1 MPGNSREAD
10 YRAIVR
16 AGYDVVSDRY
26 LAERPADG
34 ADVALLDGLFM
45 RLPARARV
53 LDAGC
58 GAGVP
63 VMRHLLERGIDT
75 VGLDFSATQLAL
87 ARDLVPDARP
97 VQGDLASLPF
107 PDASFDA
114 VVSYYAVIH
123 VPRTEH
129 PAAFAEV
136 RRVLRPGGLTLLC
149 LGARDN
155 PGDHDPESWLG
166 APMYWS
172 HYDAATNRDLLRAA
186 GLEIVEDRELADPMG
201 HQGHLF
207 VLARRPPA

>member
-1 MPGNSREAD
+1 MPDDQQAD

-34 ADVALLDGLFM
+34 ADVAMLDGLFM
-45 RLPARARV
+45 RLPQHARV

-63 VMRHLLERGIDT
+63 VMQHLVERGIET
-75 VGLDFSATQLAL
+75 VGLDFSAPQLEL
-87 ARDLVPDARP
+87 ARERVPGARA
-97 VQGDLASLPF
+97 VQGDLTLLPF

-129 PAAFAEV
+129 ASVFAEV
-136 RRVLRPGGLTLLC
+136 HRVLRPGGLTLLC
-149 LGARDN
+149 LGAEDN
-155 PGDHDPESWLG
+155 PGDDDPESWLG
-166 APMYWS
+166 TRMYWS
-172 HYDAATNRDLLRAA
+172 HFDAETNRTLVRAA
-186 GLEIVEDRELADPMG
+186 RLELIDDRVVPDPMG
-201 HQGHLF
+201 HKGHLF
-207 VLARRPPA
+207 LLARRAAE